1 MASQGTARAASGL
14 RTGLRRPLA
23 SRPLDIL
30 WIAFFA
36 LHLSA
41 SLLID
46 SQAFV
51 PRRLVPAPLSRLLQ
65 QYLADSRDP
74 LITAA
79 LRRDP
84 SYAWFI
90 TALALELCVQC
101 PAFAAG
107 IWGSRAG
114 FSQAGQADRRV
125 GAAERVVSVGR
136 RRLSALASVDRMFAA
151 VRFTI
156 IRKANAGGTLIA
168 IPTWSPASTRKAGV
182 GKARRLGVGRSACA
196 RTLIRPRAHHR

>member
-1 MASQGTARAASGL
+1 
-14 RTGLRRPLA
+14 LRRPLA

-107 IWGSRAG
+107 IWGLWKGECPKALEGGGGGGGRGRAFPRQDKRTG
-114 FSQAGQADRRV
+114 GSVPQSASCQSVAD
-125 GAAERVVSVGR
+125 A
-136 RRLSALASVDRMFAA
+136 
-151 VRFTI
+151 
-156 IRKANAGGTLIA
+156 
-168 IPTWSPASTRKAGV
+168 
-182 GKARRLGVGRSACA
+182 
-196 RTLIRPRAHHR
+196 

>member
-1 MASQGTARAASGL
+1 MAAQGTARAASGP
-14 RTGLRRPLA
+14 RTGSRRPLA

-51 PRRLVPAPLSRLLQ
+51 PRRLVPAPLSGLLQ

-107 IWGSRAG
+107 IWGLWKGECPSTEVMIDGWGGVALFGRAG
-114 FSQAGQADRRV
+114 Q
-125 GAAERVVSVGR
+125 
-136 RRLSALASVDRMFAA
+136 
-151 VRFTI
+151 
-156 IRKANAGGTLIA
+156 
-168 IPTWSPASTRKAGV
+168 
-182 GKARRLGVGRSACA
+182 
-196 RTLIRPRAHHR
+196 